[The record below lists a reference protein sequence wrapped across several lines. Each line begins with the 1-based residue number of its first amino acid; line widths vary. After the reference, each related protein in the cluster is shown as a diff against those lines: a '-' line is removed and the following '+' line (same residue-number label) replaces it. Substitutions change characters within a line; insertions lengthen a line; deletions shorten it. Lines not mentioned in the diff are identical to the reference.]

1 MAVNSTHASLSCF
14 CSHLQLDT
22 RCMHAHVPVRGA
34 VPITSGMLG
43 GDLRFKPHAGKVGH
57 SEPIHES
64 TAMFI
69 I

>member
-34 VPITSGMLG
+34 VSITSGMLG
-43 GDLRFKPHAGKVGH
+43 VICVSSLMLGKWD
-57 SEPIHES
+57 
-64 TAMFI
+64 TAS
-69 I
+69 